1 MARSPWWSKD
11 NYIADDIGV
20 GVHFNPFVSCNNK
33 MVKYGVV
40 QMHDLIQDIL
50 GWERSQMAMK
60 LGDERILDD
69 TGRVTQ
75 QVMIGSK
82 EQAAECMKR
91 IVRRK
96 VMFSSTRQAVA
107 GLLIAGAVHGVRYVA
122 NKMH

>member
-33 MVKYGVV
+33 MVK
-40 QMHDLIQDIL
+40 
-50 GWERSQMAMK
+50 SQMAMK

-96 VMFSSTRQAVA
+96 VMFSSMRQAVA